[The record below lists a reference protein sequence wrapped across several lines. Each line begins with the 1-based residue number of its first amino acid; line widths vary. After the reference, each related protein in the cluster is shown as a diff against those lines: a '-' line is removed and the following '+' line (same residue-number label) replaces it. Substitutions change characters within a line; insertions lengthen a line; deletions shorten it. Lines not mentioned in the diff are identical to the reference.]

1 MQKMSQTFASIALMV
16 IVSLP
21 LQAKQPPIMAAPPIV
36 ALMPVLNDSPDF
48 FDLSAEQKKQV
59 ANIAQRSSHAREGLD
74 QSILDLRAELRDL
87 LMQQGVDAKQVQ
99 KISAEL
105 LTQEKARL
113 QLSIDC
119 AMGLQKVLTPAQ
131 WKVLLDLAQQ

>member
-1 MQKMSQTFASIALMV
+1 MQKMSQVLASLALAL

-36 ALMPVLNDSPDF
+36 TLMPVLNDNPDF

-59 ANIAQRSSHAREGLD
+59 ASIAQRSSHAREGLD

-87 LMQQGVDAKQVQ
+87 LMKQGVDVKQVQ
-99 KISAEL
+99 KISTEL
-105 LTQEKARL
+105 LAQEKARL

-119 AMGLQKVLTPAQ
+119 VMGLQKVLTPAQ
-131 WKVLLDLAQQ
+131 WKALVELAQQ